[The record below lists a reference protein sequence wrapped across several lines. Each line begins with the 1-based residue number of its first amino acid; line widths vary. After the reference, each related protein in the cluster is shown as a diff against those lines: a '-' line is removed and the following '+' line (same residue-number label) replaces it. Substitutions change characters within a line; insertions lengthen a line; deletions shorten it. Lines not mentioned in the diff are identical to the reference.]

1 MIKMLYPYYYNTV
14 DSNGNLKVK
23 KNYLTLKEYIENV
36 HFDPR
41 IGLPC

>member
-1 MIKMLYPYYYNTV
+1 MLYPYYYNTV
-14 DSNGNLKVK
+14 DSNDNLKIK

-41 IGLPC
+41 TRLPC